1 MVGRSIA
8 LSDDGPS
15 TGRSGVV
22 PGVRRTDAV
31 SANVFVV
38 ASARTEFRTVRQT
51 VRLSRGMGWAGQ
63 KCHMKCILYSVTRLY
78 TFSKMPLIRHI
89 RWWMSLHAGGRYRP
103 TPWAF
108 FRRRRVSILTPAAR
122 RKSYRSIK
130 RLILPSSF

>member
-51 VRLSRGMGWAGQ
+51 VRLSTLNQINAKQG
-63 KCHMKCILYSVTRLY
+63 
-78 TFSKMPLIRHI
+78 
-89 RWWMSLHAGGRYRP
+89 
-103 TPWAF
+103 
-108 FRRRRVSILTPAAR
+108 
-122 RKSYRSIK
+122 
-130 RLILPSSF
+130 